1 MKTAKRSTLE
11 DAEGAAPTSLSV
23 QGIVDKEAATII
35 SELARDLLPTNQEEV
50 PKTRQTKFMLVIF
63 VIAMRMTSKD
73 TSRNAVQFLKS
84 F

>member
-35 SELARDLLPTNQEEV
+35 ELARDLLPTNQEEV
-50 PKTRQTKFMLVIF
+50 QKTRQTKFMLKTF

-73 TSRNAVQFLKS
+73 TSQNAGQFLMS

>member
-1 MKTAKRSTLE
+1 MLE

-35 SELARDLLPTNQEEV
+35 ELARDLLPTNQEEV
-50 PKTRQTKFMLVIF
+50 PKTRQTKFMSVIF
-63 VIAMRMTSKD
+63 VIAVRKTSKD
-73 TSRNAVQFLKS
+73 TSRNAVQFLRS

>member
-1 MKTAKRSTLE
+1 MAKRSILE
-11 DAEGAAPTSLSV
+11 DAEGAAPISLSV
-23 QGIVDKEAATII
+23 QGIVDKEAATIM

-50 PKTRQTKFMLVIF
+50 LKMRQTKFTFKIL

-73 TSRNAVQFLKS
+73 ILKDAGQFLML

>member
-11 DAEGAAPTSLSV
+11 DAEGAVPTSLSV
-23 QGIVDKEAATII
+23 PGIVDKEAATII

-73 TSRNAVQFLKS
+73 TSRIAVQFLRS